1 MKKDMIYGIILLSL
15 IVTVSPYIPYFGIFA
30 IIAIS
35 ALYYHDIESQN
46 NKPKETKLK
55 KQQ

>member
-1 MKKDMIYGIILLSL
+1 MIQGAILLALIITTSL
-15 IVTVSPYIPYFGIFA
+15 FIPYFGIFA

-35 ALYYHDIESQN
+35 AVYYHDIESQN
-46 NKPKETKLK
+46 NRSKETKLK

>member
-1 MKKDMIYGIILLSL
+1 MKKDMIQGIILLAL
-15 IVTVSPYIPYFGIFA
+15 IVTTSIFIPYFSVFA

-46 NKPKETKLK
+46 NKQEGN
-55 KQQ
+55 

>member
-15 IVTVSPYIPYFGIFA
+15 IVTTSLYIPYFGIFA

-35 ALYYHDIESQN
+35 TLYYHDIESQN
-46 NKPKETKLK
+46 NK
-55 KQQ
+55 

>member
-1 MKKDMIYGIILLSL
+1 MIQGVALLTL
-15 IVTVSPYIPYFGIFA
+15 IVTTSIFIPYFGIFA

>member
-15 IVTVSPYIPYFGIFA
+15 IVTASLYIPYFGIFA
-30 IIAIS
+30 IFAIS

-46 NKPKETKLK
+46 NKQKETKSQ
-55 KQQ
+55 KQ

>member
-15 IVTVSPYIPYFGIFA
+15 IVTASLYIPYFDIFA

-35 ALYYHDIESQN
+35 ALYYHDIESKN
-46 NKPKETKLK
+46 NE
-55 KQQ
+55 

>member
-1 MKKDMIYGIILLSL
+1 MICGATLLALIITTSL
-15 IVTVSPYIPYFGIFA
+15 YIPYFGIFA

>member
-1 MKKDMIYGIILLSL
+1 MKKDMIQGIALLTL
-15 IVTVSPYIPYFGIFA
+15 IVTTSIFIPYFGIFA

-35 ALYYHDIESQN
+35 AVYYHDIESQN